1 MKLSSGFFLALRGK
15 ARPSEGKG
23 ENDMKTTQ
31 LEFNYENEKCAL
43 PQLISERIATDG
55 ADFVSTND
63 LATLVFGKKAADA
76 MTALQTLASGRS
88 DIRSLP
94 TQDVQTMAA
103 IELLRRV
110 MAGKTCSGP
119 EEIFNLVRHFAYDN
133 PYQES
138 VVVVTL
144 DGSHAVIRPILVGIG
159 TLNRAIVHPRECF
172 CHAVQDHAA
181 AVVLCHSHPS
191 GCVEPSGDD
200 LELTHRMKQA
210 GLILGI
216 DLLDHVVF
224 SKTDY
229 YSLGENG
236 QIY

>member
-1 MKLSSGFFLALRGK
+1 MR
-15 ARPSEGKG
+15 
-23 ENDMKTTQ
+23 TTQ
-31 LEFNYENEKCAL
+31 PEFNYEAEKCTL

-55 ADFVSTND
+55 ADSVSTND
-63 LATLVFGKKAADA
+63 LAELLFGKKAADA

-110 MAGKTCSGP
+110 MTGRTCSGP
-119 EEIFNLVRHFAYDN
+119 EEIFTLVRHFAYDN

-144 DGSHAVIRPILVGIG
+144 DGSHSVIRPILVGVG
-159 TLNRAIVHPRECF
+159 TLNRALVHPRECF
-172 CHAVQDHAA
+172 CHAIQDHAA

-200 LELTHRMKQA
+200 LELTHRMRQA

-216 DLLDHVVF
+216 ELLDHVVF
-224 SKTDY
+224 GKTDY
-229 YSLGENG
+229 YSISAHG
-236 QIY
+236 QMY